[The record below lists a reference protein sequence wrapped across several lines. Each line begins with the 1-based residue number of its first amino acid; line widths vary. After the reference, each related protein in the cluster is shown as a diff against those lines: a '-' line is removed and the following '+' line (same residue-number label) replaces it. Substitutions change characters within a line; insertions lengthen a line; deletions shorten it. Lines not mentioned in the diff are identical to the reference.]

1 MTREE
6 NENEQKRKY
15 SKCMDYGGTFN
26 LRKYKYKI

>member
-1 MTREE
+1 MNNYLDMTREE

-26 LRKYKYKI
+26 